1 MLQDIRDR
9 SQSWIVKIII
19 GAVVIAMAMF
29 GVESLFSLVG
39 SDGDEIASVNGETIT
54 RQQLE
59 LNVQRAIRSGQ
70 VAPEQERQVRAE
82 TLEGMISE
90 RLLNQYIEKGGL
102 YLSDDQLDQVIV
114 NLPEFQDAQGRFS
127 SELFRN
133 RLSSAGFTPLAF
145 RQQLRSDLARRQLEE
160 GLVNSDFNLDRE
172 QQRLLELQRQVRS
185 FRYHSLTADDLEQ
198 TIEVSDADRKA
209 YYQAHEEDYLRPE
222 QVKLDYVVIDRQ
234 QMADEV
240 EVDEAQ
246 LREAWGADAANV
258 DRRLSHIM
266 LTFGDERSREEAV
279 AKLEETRARL
289 AEGESF
295 ADLAAEV
302 SEDASSSAEGGD
314 LGIVSRGFFDEAFE
328 QAAFALD
335 EGQVSDV
342 VETDNG
348 LHLIQV
354 TELARETFEEAREQ
368 LAKRLALTQVEDDF
382 NSRVQQLIDES
393 FAADD
398 LDSVAEDLA
407 LERQTTDWLGRDQ
420 DEGIFAE
427 PGVQQQAFSSDVLSE
442 GFNSEVIE
450 LDKDRRMV
458 LRVREHRDATTLPL
472 DEVREEVTAAV
483 TRQQTLEALT
493 ARGEEMLAA
502 LREGDDL
509 AADWPQVSVTRQQ
522 SVRLPGEVVD
532 RVFRLAHPEDG
543 QATFGQAAA
552 EGEVV
557 LIALDSVS
565 QGEANPELETFVTRM
580 SEQVR
585 TSAVLGGLQQ
595 YLRDQ
600 GKVERH

>member
-302 SEDASSSAEGGD
+302 SEDASSSDEGGD